1 MIKTICETCGK
12 EFYKKPWNLR
22 HTRHNYCCYK
32 CFTVSCY
39 KQNIFYDG
47 DGFLY
52 MEISSPKHGV
62 FKVKIDYEDKE
73 KVNNYKW
80 VVSIHKG
87 GVFYIMARDK
97 ATGRNV
103 QLHRLITGCPSNLTV
118 DHINH
123 DTLDNRKENLKVCT
137 HSENNL
143 NKGLHPYNKTGYKN
157 ICRGKRKPFRVAV
170 TRNRKQLCSKEFNSL
185 SEAIEYRDN
194 FLKEI
199 TRDE

>member
-12 EFYKKPWNLR
+12 EFYKTPWKLR
-22 HTRHNYCCYK
+22 NTEHNYCCYK
-32 CFTVSCY
+32 CFTVSRY

-52 MEISSPKHGV
+52 M
-62 FKVKIDYEDKE
+62 
-73 KVNNYKW
+73 
-80 VVSIHKG
+80 
-87 GVFYIMARDK
+87 ARDK
-97 ATGRNV
+97 ATSRNV

-137 HSENNL
+137 QAENNL
-143 NKGLHPYNKTGYKN
+143 NKGLSPANKTGYKN
-157 ICRGKRKPFRVAV
+157 ICKGKRKPFRVAI
-170 TRNRKQLCSKEFNSL
+170 TRNCKQICSKEFNSL

-199 TRDE
+199 NRDE

>member
-12 EFYKKPWNLR
+12 EFYKNPWNFR
-22 HTRHNYCCYK
+22 NTKHNYCCLK
-32 CFTVSCY
+32 CSTKSRY

-52 MEISSPKHGV
+52 MEISSPKHGI

-73 KVNNYKW
+73 KVSNYKW

-87 GVFYIMARDK
+87 GVFYIVATDRDN
-97 ATGRNV
+97 GRNV
-103 QLHRLITGCPSNLTV
+103 QLHRLITNCPSNLTV

-137 HSENNL
+137 QSENNL
-143 NKGLHPYNKTGYKN
+143 NKGLYQCNKTGYKN
-157 ICRGKRKPFRVAV
+157 ICKGKRKPFRVAI

-185 SEAIEYRDN
+185 FEAIEYRDN

-199 TRDE
+199 ANG